1 MNNFSFYHLEIPSNI
16 SVLNLVGDDGMAGLL
31 EHGSLKFLDLLSDDV
46 KAALESVERR
56 LTYEDGQMIYS
67 AGDDD
72 QRLMIVRSGAVK
84 MGRISPEGLETILA
98 VFGEG
103 HFIGLMSVMVGRKR
117 EQNAVAVGK
126 TVIGYIQHSEFNALM
141 DVYPEIAR
149 AALPATLS
157 RLKAALNMV
166 DDLRRLPLAAYTAV
180 FLHSMLEST
189 EVPGVIPWSQ
199 SDLAVAVGASRVS
212 IGKAL
217 KQLEADGLIVLKY
230 RAIEVPDAQALADW
244 IDAARAEHLSS

>member
-1 MNNFSFYHLEIPSNI
+1 
-16 SVLNLVGDDGMAGLL
+16 MAGLL
-31 EHGSLKFLDLLSDDV
+31 EHGSLKFIDLLSDE
-46 KAALESVERR
+46 ARTALEAVERR
-56 LTYEDGQMIYS
+56 HTYEDGRTIYS

-84 MGRISPEGLETILA
+84 MGRISPEGLETIMA

-117 EQNAVAVGK
+117 EQNAVAVGE
-126 TVIGYIQHSEFNALM
+126 TVIGHVQHSDFIALL

-157 RLKAALNMV
+157 RLKAALNMI

-180 FLHSMLEST
+180 FLQTMLETS
-189 EVPGVIPWSQ
+189 ENPGVIHWSQ

-217 KQLEADGLIVLKY
+217 KQLEGEGLIVLKY
-230 RAIEVPDAQALADW
+230 GAIEVVDAQALSAW

>member
-1 MNNFSFYHLEIPSNI
+1 
-16 SVLNLVGDDGMAGLL
+16 MAGLL
-31 EHGSLKFLDLLSDDV
+31 EHGSLKFVDLLSDEA
-46 KAALESVERR
+46 KAALEAIERR
-56 LTYEDGQMIYS
+56 YTYEDGQIIYS

-84 MGRISPEGLETILA
+84 MGRTSPEGLETIMA

-103 HFIGLMSVMVGRKR
+103 HFVGLMGVLVGRKR
-117 EQNAVAVGK
+117 EQNAVAMGE
-126 TVIGYIQHSEFNALM
+126 TVLGHIQHADFLSLM
-141 DVYPEIAR
+141 DVYPDIAR

-166 DDLRRLPLAAYTAV
+166 DDLRRLPLTAYTAV
-180 FLHSMLEST
+180 FLQNMLET
-189 EVPGVIPWSQ
+189 VETPGVIPWSQ

-212 IGKAL
+212 VGRAL
-217 KQLEADGLIVLKY
+217 KQLEGEGLIALRY
-230 RAIEVPDAQALADW
+230 GAIEVLDTQALSAW